1 MKKEITTTAPQP
13 TLSEVLRDAALNA
26 AGCVAAIQRAHF
38 AACVDKPTATQRLA
52 EAQLLSLLADAVKLR
67 DALKGAVS

>member
-1 MKKEITTTAPQP
+1 M
-13 TLSEVLRDAALNA
+13 DAACDAVRL
-26 AGCVAAIQRAHF
+26 CSAIQRAHS

-67 DALKGAVS
+67 DALKGVVS

>member
-1 MKKEITTTAPQP
+1 MKETIETQP
-13 TLSEVLRDAALNA
+13 MNAALMDAACDA
-26 AGCVAAIQRAHF
+26 VRICSAIQRAHR

-67 DALKGAVS
+67 DALKGVVS

>member
-1 MKKEITTTAPQP
+1 MENEIEKQLVRAWR
-13 TLSEVLRDAALNA
+13 SA
-26 AGCVAAIQRAHF
+26 QRTVESLQSANR

-67 DALKGAVS
+67 DALKGVVS

>member
-1 MKKEITTTAPQP
+1 VRRC
-13 TLSEVLRDAALNA
+13 S
-26 AGCVAAIQRAHF
+26 AIQRAHS

-67 DALKGAVS
+67 DALKGVVS

>member
-1 MKKEITTTAPQP
+1 MKEPIETPPINTA
-13 TLSEVLRDAALNA
+13 LMDAACDAVRL
-26 AGCVAAIQRAHF
+26 CSAIQRAHS

-67 DALKGAVS
+67 DALKGVVS